1 MSLRKRLGED
11 PANNNVV
18 HINYPEDEVKE
29 TSYQELKGHL
39 HYKVIDKVDLAVL
52 SQTSSEMVEKNLE
65 SAILKVL
72 SEEPEL
78 SINKTERAQLVS
90 ELKNELLGLGPL
102 EPLLSDNTITEIM
115 CNDYKKIF
123 IERNGKIVSAPVRF
137 RNNRHLLKII
147 DKIAAA
153 VGRRID
159 ESSPMV
165 DARLKDGSRVN
176 AIIPPLA
183 LDGPALTIRK
193 FSEDPLQVN
202 DLIRFGSIS
211 PEAAKVMKAVVK
223 MRLNVIVSGGTGSGK
238 TTLLNVFSSFIPS
251 HDRIVTVEDSAE
263 LQLQQKHVIRL
274 ETRPPNIEGH
284 GEVTIRDLVRNC
296 LRMRPDRIVVG
307 EVRGGEALDMIQAM
321 NTGHDGSLTTI
332 HANTPR
338 DCLYRLE
345 TLVSMGGLE
354 ITEMAIRRQIA
365 SAIEV
370 IVQVARLSDGSRKV
384 VSITEVSGMEGDIIT
399 LQEIFKF
406 EQTGVNENGKV
417 SGQFKSTGIR
427 PRFSTRL
434 KAFGIELK
442 GDLFSERPERNR
454 ML

>member
-18 HINYPEDEVKE
+18 HINYPEDEIKE

-39 HYKVIDKVDLAVL
+39 HYKVIDKIDLAVL

-78 SINKTERAQLVS
+78 NINKTEREQLVS

>member
-123 IERNGKIVSAPVRF
+123 IERNGKIVSAPIRF

>member
-123 IERNGKIVSAPVRF
+123 IERNGKIVSAPIRF

-370 IVQVARLSDGSRKV
+370 IVQVARLSDGSRKI